1 MSKKKI
7 YFCKVCGKECR
18 PRSHTKI
25 NIFCSRECVLE
36 DINRKRLRVSTVCC
50 KCGKEIVIQGVQR
63 KNFERTGKAYCSL
76 ECASIPKAEG
86 LKRAATEA
94 RQDPAWRKRAS
105 IRMKERNPMWMQGA
119 KEKMIESSKGRTY
132 FSARGGNGQITK
144 PQIALHEATGMRIEY
159 AVTTSSIK
167 TLFSDV
173 PHAYKVDLADPETK
187 LAVEVDGES
196 HNNPRQKSLDAKKTE
211 VLNSLGWTVL
221 RFTNEEVDSNL
232 NACVQTITST
242 ILKLKTIT
250 TIS

>member
-1 MSKKKI
+1 
-7 YFCKVCGKECR
+7 
-18 PRSHTKI
+18 
-25 NIFCSRECVLE
+25 
-36 DINRKRLRVSTVCC
+36 
-50 KCGKEIVIQGVQR
+50 
-63 KNFERTGKAYCSL
+63 
-76 ECASIPKAEG
+76 
-86 LKRAATEA
+86 
-94 RQDPAWRKRAS
+94 
-105 IRMKERNPMWMQGA
+105 MKDKNPMWMPGV
-119 KEKMIESSKGRTY
+119 KEKMKESSKGRTY

-144 PQIALHEATGMRIEY
+144 PQIVLHEATGLKMEY
-159 AVTTSSIK
+159 PVITSSVK
-167 TLFSDV
+167 ALFPDV
-173 PHAYKVDLADPETK
+173 PHAYKVDLADAETK